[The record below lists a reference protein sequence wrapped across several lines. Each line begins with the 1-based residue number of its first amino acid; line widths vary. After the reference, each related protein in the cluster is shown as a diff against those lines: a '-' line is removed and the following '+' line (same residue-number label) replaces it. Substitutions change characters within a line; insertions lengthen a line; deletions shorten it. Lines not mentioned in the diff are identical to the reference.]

1 MNLRHLT
8 DKVLLLDTKELVAR
22 EREIT
27 LKLLH
32 HLKEIE
38 RRRLFSDLGYGS
50 LFEYIVKELGY
61 SEPAAGRRLQAT
73 RLLKD
78 LPYLEDKITDGSLNL
93 THLSLA
99 SQLFRNEHI
108 HNPQEKKEIL
118 TKIENTTKRACEKEL
133 LKFVSPDSP
142 PREEVRQHDS
152 DLYVVKLNLKEETL
166 HLFEE
171 IKGVLAHNRFSNDE
185 VMNQIFKIA
194 LPIIKNKKFKLT
206 AKLTPPAESP
216 SVNRNIPNMIKKEV
230 YERDGGRCTKCQTT
244 YKLEYDHIRPFSEGG
259 ESTLANLRLLCF
271 SCNQR
276 RLK

>member
-8 DKVLLLDTKELVAR
+8 DKVLLLDTKHLVAR

-61 SEPAAGRRLQAT
+61 SEPAASRRLHAT

-78 LPYLEDKITDGSLNL
+78 LPHIEKKIADGSLSL
-93 THLSLA
+93 TNLSLA
-99 SQLFRNEHI
+99 GQLFKNEDI
-108 HNPQEKKEIL
+108 QDPQEKKEIL
-118 TKIENTTKRACEKEL
+118 EKIENTTKRECEKEL
-133 LKFVSPDSP
+133 KKLV
-142 PREEVRQHDS
+142 HS
-152 DLYVVKLNLKEETL
+152 DLHVMKLSLKEETL
-166 HLFEE
+166 NLFQE
-171 IKGVLAHNRFSNDE
+171 IRGVLAHKRFTNDE
-185 VMNQIFKIA
+185 VMHEIFKIA
-194 LPIIKNKKFKLT
+194 LPIIKNKKFKLN
-206 AKLTPPAESP
+206 AKFTTPAALP
-216 SVNRNIPNMIKKEV
+216 SITRKIPNIIKKEV
-230 YERDGGRCTKCQTT
+230 YERDGGRCTKCQSTF
-244 YKLEYDHIRPFSEGG
+244 KLEYDHIKPFAMGG

-276 RLK
+276 RLKEL